1 VALAGENSGRREE
14 FIDMA
19 TSSVAQQANLGM
31 AKLADR
37 RRAGPLRTSLT
48 GYLFVLPAFALY
60 LLFVLYPFVVS
71 IYYSLTDWDGAQP
84 VKPFV
89 GMGNYAR
96 LIGDR
101 LMWLS
106 LWHNLVWIVFG
117 TLTPVVIG
125 LGLASLVWSGVR
137 GRLFF
142 RTVYFMPVVLATVV
156 VGIIWSWIYHPMF
169 GPINVA
175 LRAVGLGHIA
185 RGWLGDL
192 NWALFALMLAAL
204 WAYFGF
210 CFVILLAGL
219 QNVDLEVHDA
229 AKIDGANAWQR
240 FIHVTIPQ
248 LRPVLT
254 MLTAYTLIGGF
265 NVFDIVFVLTK
276 GGPANATE
284 VIATYIYEM
293 AFKQSQVGY
302 GAALSM
308 VMTVLSLIASYLFIN
323 TRERSS

>member
-1 VALAGENSGRREE
+1 
-14 FIDMA
+14 MA
-19 TSSVAQQANLGM
+19 TSSVAQQANPNAVQRVGQHNENW
-31 AKLADR
+31 
-37 RRAGPLRTSLT
+37 LRKGLT

-71 IYYSLTDWDGAQP
+71 VYYSLTDWDGAQP
-84 VKPFV
+84 TKPFV
-89 GMGNYAR
+89 GLSNYGR
-96 LIGDR
+96 LLGDR
-101 LMWLS
+101 IMWLS

-125 LGLASLVWSGVR
+125 LGLATLVWSGVR

-142 RTVYFMPVVLATVV
+142 RTIYFMPVVLATVV
-156 VGIIWSWIYHPMF
+156 VGIIWGWIYHPMF

-175 LRAVGLGHIA
+175 LRAVGLGSIA

-192 NWALFALMLAAL
+192 NWALFALLLAAL

-219 QNVDLEVHDA
+219 QNVDMEVHDA

-240 FIHVTIPQ
+240 FLNVIIPQ

-308 VMTVLSLIASYLFIN
+308 VMTILSLIASYLFIN
-323 TRERSS
+323 ARERAS

>member
-1 VALAGENSGRREE
+1 
-14 FIDMA
+14 MA